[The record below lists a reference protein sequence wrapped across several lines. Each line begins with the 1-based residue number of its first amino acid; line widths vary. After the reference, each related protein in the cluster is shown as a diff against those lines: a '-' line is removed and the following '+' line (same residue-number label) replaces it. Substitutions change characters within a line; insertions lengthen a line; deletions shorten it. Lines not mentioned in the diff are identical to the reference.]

1 MYLRFILP
9 LVILITLGSCSSN
22 PEIADV
28 EQNLKERIA
37 SESENRIE
45 VVSIE
50 KTDAAEKENFGQ
62 KIYTISYKVKIRF
75 KQDCFMY
82 INKSG
87 VGPFIESFK
96 TYLEEP
102 DFVPSMQMQVVSCP
116 KGQEVVYES
125 SSSFSETEEGWSHN
139 KP

>member
-9 LVILITLGSCSSN
+9 LVTVLILGSCSSN
-22 PEIADV
+22 PEITDV
-28 EQNLKERIA
+28 EQNLKDRIA

-45 VVSIE
+45 LVSIE
-50 KTDAAEKENFGQ
+50 KTDAVEKEYFGQ
-62 KIYTISYKVKIRF
+62 KVYTISYKAKIRF

-102 DFVPSMQMQVVSCP
+102 DFVPSMQMQVVSCS
-116 KGQEVVYES
+116 KGQEVDYES
-125 SSSFSETEEGWSHN
+125 SSSFNETEEGWTIN
-139 KP
+139 